1 MRIFHIARAADWE
14 QARRSGSYTVSSYG
28 RTLQQEGFIHAS
40 RREQVRAVFDRFY
53 RDVPDRLVLL
63 AIDTDLLTAPWVDE
77 PVGTEVFP
85 HIHGPLNTSAVV
97 GVARLDRNG
106 EIEAFGVDFAREVVK
121 RVLVIAAVLF
131 VLAVA
136 ALVLAGTLGG

>member
-14 QARRSGSYTVSSYG
+14 QARRSGSYTVSTYG
-28 RTLQQEGFIHAS
+28 RTLQQDGFIHAS
-40 RREQVRAVFDRFY
+40 RREQVRGVFDRFY

-97 GVARLDRNG
+97 GVARLDGNG
-106 EIEAFGVDFAREVVK
+106 EIEPFGVDFAREVVK

>member
-1 MRIFHIARAADWE
+1 VRIFHIARAVDWQ
-14 QARRSGSYTVSSYG
+14 QARRSGNYTVSTYG
-28 RTLQQEGFIHAS
+28 RTLEEVGYIHAA
-40 RREQVRAVFDRFY
+40 RREQVRGVFEQFY
-53 RDVPDRLVLL
+53 RDKADRLVLL
-63 AIDTDLLTAPWVDE
+63 AIDTDLLASPWLEE
-77 PVGTEVFP
+77 PVGGDVFP

-106 EIEAFGVDFAREVVK
+106 EVEPFGVDFAREVVK
-121 RVLVIAAVLF
+121 RVLLIAAVLF